1 MVVAVAAMAEA
12 TSRATATVAGTV
24 LRLLRLPT
32 AADIIKAEAEAGM
45 EEGTKGKGGI
55 SSHRHRAAMI
65 VGTEAEAEAEA
76 EGATAAAVTVVTGDT
91 IGGMATIKGMATEV
105 ATVVEA
111 RGAVPKRIF
120 NAYRIGS
127 AAVSIDQ
134 YSV

>member
-1 MVVAVAAMAEA
+1 MAEA
-12 TSRATATVAGTV
+12 ISRATATVAGTG

-32 AADIIKAEAEAGM
+32 AADIIKVEAEAGM
-45 EEGTKGKGGI
+45 EEDTKGKEGI

-91 IGGMATIKGMATEV
+91 TGGMATIKGMATEV

-111 RGAVPKRIF
+111 RGAATKRIF
-120 NAYRIGS
+120 NAYTIGS
-127 AAVSIDQ
+127 AAVLIYQ